1 MMTGLS
7 IVGFWTAL
15 ILLMQIYMTM
25 RVGLVRQKH
34 KVSLGDGGNPDL
46 HVRIR
51 AHGNFVEILPL
62 PIIGLVLLALLNAHD
77 YALHAIGA
85 LLLIGR
91 ICHLIGMGGKHNAG
105 KARPIGMLMNM
116 LAILAAAL
124 YLLFLAVT
132 AGGNLPA

>member
-1 MMTGLS
+1 MTGLS

-25 RVGLVRQKH
+25 RVGLVRQKR
-34 KVSLGDGGNPDL
+34 KVSLGDGGHPDL
-46 HVRIR
+46 HARIR
-51 AHGNFVEILPL
+51 AHGNFVEML
-62 PIIGLVLLALLNAHD
+62 PIPLVGLALLAWLGGHD
-77 YALHAIGA
+77 YALHAFGA
-85 LLLIGR
+85 LLMVGR

-105 KARPIGMLMNM
+105 KARPIGMMMNM
-116 LAILAAAL
+116 LAILGTAL

>member
-1 MMTGLS
+1 MTGFA
-7 IVGFWTAL
+7 IVGFWAAL
-15 ILLMQIYMTM
+15 ILLMQIYMTL

-34 KVSLGDGGNPDL
+34 KVSLGDGDNPDL
-46 HVRIR
+46 YARIR
-51 AHGNFVEILPL
+51 AHGNFTEILPL
-62 PIIGLVLLALLNAHD
+62 PLLGLMLLALLNAND

-91 ICHLIGMGGKHNAG
+91 VFHLIGMGGKHNAG
-105 KARPIGMLMNM
+105 PGRPIGMMMNM
-116 LAILAAAL
+116 LAILGTAL